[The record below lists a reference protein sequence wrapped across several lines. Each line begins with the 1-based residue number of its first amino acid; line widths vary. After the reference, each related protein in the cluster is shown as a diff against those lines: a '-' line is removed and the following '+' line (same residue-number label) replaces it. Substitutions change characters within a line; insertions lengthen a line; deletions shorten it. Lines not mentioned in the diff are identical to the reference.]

1 MKKLLLLLF
10 SLFSLISFAQLD
22 REHWFAPM
30 YDGQSNGG
38 PEQFLHLSTNE
49 TTPFQVY
56 VYSNN
61 VLIYQRL
68 ISKGNPGVID
78 LNRDFIITDT
88 TGDLHKVINKGL
100 YVKADK
106 PCFANLR
113 FGVTNHTEIITSK
126 GTAGIGTDFYAVVAP
141 NLPSS
146 SNLGFSASFLA
157 TEDGTTVTVDNFKKT
172 LYFNG
177 IGTRSSFTFTLN
189 KGQSY
194 IIDGRATYTNNSDG
208 FIGAKV
214 TASKPISMSNGNFN
228 GQHATF
234 DSGSGSDILMDQTVP
249 VDKLGDEFV
258 IVKGYGQIGNNMEGA
273 VIVATEANTPIY
285 LNDSPT
291 AVTTLAN
298 PGDYYRVPES
308 SFVLRGN
315 NHYNLHIRTAS
326 GKKVYV
332 FQLLGGVEF
341 GSAPLATGGM
351 NYIPPLNCYLP
362 RKIDEISYI
371 NYLSNVPHS
380 PTFTTKL
387 NIITEKGAAVTVNGN
402 TPALTYGPYDISTI
416 PAEQKWVTYS
426 IPNVTGNITVQ
437 STKAVTAGIAS
448 GNAAFGY
455 GGYFA
460 GFSAIPLILKVS
472 GDCLPG
478 VKLAVT
484 EGFDSY
490 QWLIKNPDGTYSTAP
505 GATGTNTYEPPQ
517 AGIYAVRIQQG
528 SCSQIQTQDYKFYN
542 CTTYTN
548 NNINSC
554 GINEII
560 TPAFALSSQAVNPAT
575 VTIVTAPSKGTVVV
589 NPNGTITYNA
599 NPGASGTDQFKFSF
613 CGMGAIPDCE
623 TVQTTVHMIEK
634 RDDAVLQQC
643 STNGVATYDLSTANV
658 SPDGT
663 LTKTYFT
670 TQNGAQNNIAANQIL
685 NFTNYTSAD
694 GFIYVRLVNSM
705 NCVSVAKVELK
716 SKLAPEVK
724 ETLYTKLHCDE
735 DIDGKIDG
743 VYKVDLSTITPIVL
757 VQPSNFVVKYYATS
771 AFATANG
778 TNNLTGIFSFT
789 ADTSVW
795 IRVDAPN
802 GCPTTIKEI
811 QLKTGTKF
819 TVATPQS
826 KIVCD
831 NDHNNTEN
839 VDLSTMT
846 SLFTT
851 DGAATVKYF
860 ATLQAA
866 QNNTPSIV
874 PTQTITGDKT
884 FYYRFTKAGFCDE
897 IGVLNLQFKQGTPTA
912 LHDSYTVCQGSTI
925 TLNAETT
932 YTSWLWQS
940 GSTTVSTSNTATL
953 GLGVYKVS
961 FTDGDGCIF
970 TKNITIVESPKPIWN
985 LAAFNGALCD
995 SNFDGIINVNLN
1007 QVTPVILGN
1016 PTLFTVRYYLN
1027 PGDAAVG
1034 NNNYIQNPATWSYT
1048 ANTKVYVYA
1057 VSQYCTA
1064 EVKQIEFKFGTDLP
1078 LIDHTV
1084 NPTVCD
1090 NNIDGTENIN
1100 LGNYRSLFTA
1110 DTSVT
1115 VRYFATLQNAQNNTG
1130 AITAAQTITADKTF
1144 YYRFTKAG
1152 FCDVIGTLNLV
1163 FKAATPT
1170 ALRDSY
1176 TVCAGST
1183 TTLNAETTYTAW
1195 LWKKGSTVVSTTNTA
1210 TLSAGV
1216 YTVSFTNSSGC
1227 IFTKTITIVD
1237 SPKPI
1242 WNLTAYNSTLCD
1254 ENFDGIIPVNLNNVT
1269 PIIITNHTLFTVHYY
1284 LNPTDA
1290 NLGNGNFIQ
1299 NPAGWS
1305 YSGNIKIWVRAE
1317 SQYCPGEVFPIE
1329 FKFGTDLSL
1338 ISNSETTTV
1347 CDNDLNGTENINLAN
1362 YRNLFS
1368 TDPAVIAS
1376 AKYYTTLANA
1386 QNGTPTIGA
1395 NQPIT
1400 ANTTFYYRFKKA
1412 GFCDAIGELKVLFK
1426 QSTPTALLDTY
1437 TVCAGSTI
1445 TLNAET
1451 TYTAWLWKKGS
1462 TVVSTT
1468 NTATLGVGVYTVSFT
1483 NASTCVFTK
1492 TITIVESPK
1501 PIWKLTNYAGTLC
1514 DDDFDGSIPV
1524 NLDNITNSIIGNASL
1539 FTVRYYLNPG
1549 DAAVGNNNY
1558 IQNPA
1563 TWSYTANTKVY
1574 VYAVSQYC
1582 PADVKQIEFKFGN
1595 NIPLLS
1601 NNETVTVCDN
1611 DRNGTEN
1618 ITLNTYKSRFTNDNA
1633 VSLKYYMSQHDAE
1646 NNIGPVS
1653 SAQTVTGDQVFYIR
1667 FSKTGFCDVIG
1678 KLNVSFQ
1685 VPRKSDLLVDKPICP
1700 GTTTTLDAGGGFD
1713 GYLWSTGATSQTV
1726 TVPVGDYWVE
1736 LKTGTCVYK
1745 QHVSVTAFDLP
1756 VITSVEIQGTTVTV
1770 QVSGGNPP
1778 YQYAMDNNNYQSSNV
1793 FTNVR
1798 GGDHTIYV
1806 ISADNC
1812 APVSTNINVIEL
1824 YNVITPNGDGVN
1836 DILDYSGLMKKEDS
1850 FMQIFDR
1857 YGKLLFTG
1865 NKSNN
1870 YIWDGKAFGKELST
1884 GSYWYIM
1891 KWREPGTPTV
1901 NQYSG
1906 WILVK
1911 NRE

>member
-30 YDGQSNGG
+30 MDRSNQTSPYQSIYM
-38 PEQFLHLSTNE
+38 STDQ
-49 TTPFQVY
+49 TTPFKVEIY
-56 VYSNN
+56 NN
-61 VLIYQRL
+61 NTLGNQVLIGSVML
-68 ISKGNPGVID
+68 SKGNPQKFEFDESV
-78 LNRDFIITDT
+78 RERIITKSQL
-88 TGDLHKVINKGL
+88 DLFKPTNKGIYL
-100 YVKADK
+100 QGEK
-106 PCFANLR
+106 PFFANLR
-113 FGVTNHTEIITSK
+113 FSVHQHAEIVTSK
-126 GTAGIGTDFYAVVAP
+126 GNSAKGKEFYTSPAPINAYLGNVTFMTSIMATDDNTQVTITGF
-141 NLPSS
+141 NPSVH
-146 SNLGFSASFLA
+146 FS
-157 TEDGTTVTVDNFKKT
+157 DNVNRT
-172 LYFNG
+172 QFN
-177 IGTRSSFTFTLN
+177 FTLN

-194 IIDGRATYTNNSDG
+194 IIDGEDSFGQNWTG
-208 FIGAKV
+208 FIGAKISA
-214 TASKPISMSNGNFN
+214 TKPITVTNGNFN
-228 GQHATF
+228 GQYVST
-234 DSGSGSDILMDQTVP
+234 SSSSTDILMDQSVP
-249 VDKLGDEFV
+249 VDKLGNEFAL
-258 IVKGYGQIGNNMEGA
+258 VKGNGTIYQPTQPSYSQNMERA
-273 VIVATEANTPIY
+273 FIVATVNNTNIY
-285 LNDSPT
+285 VNNEPTPVNPTPLN
-291 AVTTLAN
+291 AGQHFL
-298 PGDYYRVPES
+298 VPSEKYIDQ
-308 SFVLRGN
+308 GN
-315 NHYNLHIRTAS
+315 GRRNMYIKSTEN
-326 GKKVYV
+326 VYV
-332 FQLLGGVEF
+332 FQLLAGTD
-341 GSAPLATGGM
+341 GSNGTTQIATGGY
-351 NYIPPLNCYLP
+351 NYIPPLSCYLP
-362 RKIDEISYI
+362 KKIEELGLISENEGYRGGI
-371 NYLSNVPHS
+371 RYLDTP
-380 PTFTTKL
+380 TKL
-387 NIITEKGAAVTVNGN
+387 NIITEKGATVQVQRNGVN
-402 TPALTYGPYDISTI
+402 FPLTALDGPYNLSGTNN
-416 PAEQKWVTYS
+416 WVTYS
-426 IPNVTGNITVQ
+426 IERSSTTGTNSV
-437 STKAVTAGIAS
+437 SGNMSVFSSKAVTAGISA
-448 GNAAFGY
+448 GDGAVGY

-460 GFSAIPLILKVS
+460 GFSYIPAIGKTE
-472 GDCLPG
+472 GDCLVPIGNSWGG
-478 VKLAVT
+478 VKLEVT
-484 EGFDSY
+484 AGFDNY
-490 QWLIKNPDGTYSTAP
+490 QWYERDLAGNPTPIP
-505 GATGTNTYEPPQ
+505 GANTNVFYPNHV
-517 AGIYAVRIQQG
+517 GIYFVELQTG
-528 SCSQIQTQDYKFYN
+528 SCSPVTTIDYPFLN

-548 NNINSC
+548 TDINSC
-554 GINEII
+554 GNEVI
-560 TPAFALSSQAVNPAT
+560 TPTLALSAQPLNPAS
-575 VTIVTAPSKGTVVV
+575 VKITIPPTKGTATID
-589 NPNGTITYNA
+589 PTTGKITYTANA
-599 NPGASGTDQFKFSF
+599 NASGVDYFDYSF
-613 CGMGAIPDCE
+613 CGIGSIPHCE
-623 TVQTTVHMIEK
+623 TARATIHMIEK

-851 DGAATVKYF
+851 DAAATVKYF

-1057 VSQYCTA
+1057 VSQYC
-1064 EVKQIEFKFGTDLP
+1064 
-1078 LIDHTV
+1078 
-1084 NPTVCD
+1084 
-1090 NNIDGTENIN
+1090 
-1100 LGNYRSLFTA
+1100 
-1110 DTSVT
+1110 
-1115 VRYFATLQNAQNNTG
+1115 
-1130 AITAAQTITADKTF
+1130 
-1144 YYRFTKAG
+1144 
-1152 FCDVIGTLNLV
+1152 
-1163 FKAATPT
+1163 
-1170 ALRDSY
+1170 
-1176 TVCAGST
+1176 
-1183 TTLNAETTYTAW
+1183 
-1195 LWKKGSTVVSTTNTA
+1195 
-1210 TLSAGV
+1210 
-1216 YTVSFTNSSGC
+1216 
-1227 IFTKTITIVD
+1227 
-1237 SPKPI
+1237 
-1242 WNLTAYNSTLCD
+1242 
-1254 ENFDGIIPVNLNNVT
+1254 
-1269 PIIITNHTLFTVHYY
+1269 
-1284 LNPTDA
+1284 
-1290 NLGNGNFIQ
+1290 
-1299 NPAGWS
+1299 
-1305 YSGNIKIWVRAE
+1305 
-1317 SQYCPGEVFPIE
+1317 
-1329 FKFGTDLSL
+1329 
-1338 ISNSETTTV
+1338 
-1347 CDNDLNGTENINLAN
+1347 
-1362 YRNLFS
+1362 
-1368 TDPAVIAS
+1368 
-1376 AKYYTTLANA
+1376 
-1386 QNGTPTIGA
+1386 
-1395 NQPIT
+1395 
-1400 ANTTFYYRFKKA
+1400 
-1412 GFCDAIGELKVLFK
+1412 
-1426 QSTPTALLDTY
+1426 
-1437 TVCAGSTI
+1437 
-1445 TLNAET
+1445 
-1451 TYTAWLWKKGS
+1451 
-1462 TVVSTT
+1462 
-1468 NTATLGVGVYTVSFT
+1468 
-1483 NASTCVFTK
+1483 
-1492 TITIVESPK
+1492 
-1501 PIWKLTNYAGTLC
+1501 
-1514 DDDFDGSIPV
+1514 
-1524 NLDNITNSIIGNASL
+1524 
-1539 FTVRYYLNPG
+1539 
-1549 DAAVGNNNY
+1549 
-1558 IQNPA
+1558 
-1563 TWSYTANTKVY
+1563 
-1574 VYAVSQYC
+1574 

-1653 SAQTVTGDQVFYIR
+1653 SAQTLTGDQVFYIR

-1685 VPRKSDLLVDKPICP
+1685 VPRKSDLLIDKPICP

-1836 DILDYSGLMKKEDS
+1836 DILDYSGLLKKEDS
-1850 FMQIFDR
+1850 FLQIFDR

-1870 YIWDGKAFGKELST
+1870 YIWDGRAFGKELST
-1884 GSYWYIM
+1884 GSYWYVM